1 MIYQNRRFVNDNNQI
16 WAGMSLPLL
25 LLNSSIGKTFA
36 SKVPWVWFVVLGALA
51 YNLIYFQSVPTKRIF
66 LHLILLLGK
75 YKTWSRFLD
84 QMISSLSFLAW
95 EAIIIIVVLSFQ
107 WKVSYYASVYLS
119 FCLLLSKRFF
129 FTSLINLK
137 VRNVFAKMNHY

>member
-66 LHLILLLGK
+66 LHLILLLGE
-75 YKTWSRFLD
+75 YKT
-84 QMISSLSFLAW
+84 
-95 EAIIIIVVLSFQ
+95 
-107 WKVSYYASVYLS
+107 
-119 FCLLLSKRFF
+119 
-129 FTSLINLK
+129 
-137 VRNVFAKMNHY
+137 